1 MSKVTIAMIGAG
13 ERGQFNYAPYWK
25 LYSHDMSFAA
35 VAEPDKDR
43 RERFVKEYQVPK
55 EGVFEKAEDFFAQP
69 KSCDAV
75 MICTQDTKHFEY
87 ACTAVRQ
94 GYKILLEKPVSPDI
108 RECLALQKLAEKYH
122 TEIMVC
128 HVMRYTKFYRTI
140 KKLLEEGAIGEV
152 VSIVHSE
159 NVAYWHYAHS
169 YVRGNWH
176 RKEDSSPMILAKC
189 CHDMDILSWLV
200 GSRCKS
206 ISSYGD
212 LKYFTEANAP
222 AGSPERC
229 TDGCPVSGECPY
241 YAPALYLSDDGKWPT
256 AITSLGAG
264 TDPEKRKKAL
274 EEGPYGK
281 CVFHNDNDVVDH
293 QVASL
298 LFENGVTVAFT
309 MCAFSND
316 CDRTVTFM
324 GTKGEIRASMDHNT
338 IRVTQF
344 GPGIKTGN
352 TQVITVVPGNAGHS
366 GGDEGIMEEFVAI
379 LKGERKNLN
388 TIAQSVHSHVMAFA
402 AEESRLT
409 GKTILLKEF
418 EEKYQKEIE
427 EMYYEL
433 KE

>member
-1 MSKVTIAMIGAG
+1 MKKITLALIGAG

-25 LYSHDMSFAA
+25 LHGHEMQFAA
-35 VAEPDKDR
+35 VAEPDRDR
-43 RERFVKEYQVPK
+43 RERFAAEYSVPE
-55 EGVFEKAEDFFAQP
+55 EGVFENADSFFEMP
-69 KSCDAV
+69 KICDAV
-75 MICTQDTKHFEY
+75 MICTQDTQHFEY
-87 ACTAVRQ
+87 ACKAIRK
-94 GYKILLEKPVSPDI
+94 GYKILLEKPISPDI
-108 RECLALQKLAEKYH
+108 RECLALQKLAEEYN

-140 KKLLEEGAIGEV
+140 KRLIEEKVIGDI

-176 RKEDSSPMILAKC
+176 RSKDSSPMILAKC

-200 GSRCKS
+200 GSRLKS

-212 LKYFTEANAP
+212 LRYFKEENAP
-222 AGSPERC
+222 EGSPERC
-229 TDGCPVSGECPY
+229 TDGCPASGTCPY
-241 YAPALYLSDDGKWPT
+241 YAPALYLSNDGKWPT
-256 AITSLGAG
+256 AITSLGVG
-264 TDPEKRKKAL
+264 DDMEKRKKAL

-293 QVASL
+293 QVASM

-338 IRVTQF
+338 ITVTEF
-344 GPGIKTGN
+344 GSGIKTGN
-352 TQVITVVPGNAGHS
+352 TEVITVVPGNAGHS
-366 GGDEGIMEEFVAI
+366 GGDEGIMEEFIAI
-379 LKGERKNLN
+379 LKGERRNSN
-388 TIAQSVHSHVMAFA
+388 TIAQSVHSHIMAFA
-402 AEESRLT
+402 AEESRVT
-409 GKTILLKEF
+409 GKTI
-418 EEKYQKEIE
+418 EIE
-427 EMYYEL
+427 EFENYYL
-433 KE
+433 NQL

>member
-1 MSKVTIAMIGAG
+1 MKKVTIGLIGAG

-25 LYSHDMSFAA
+25 LHGHEMCFTA
-35 VAEPDKDR
+35 VAEPDKGR
-43 RERFVKEYQVPK
+43 RERFAAMYEVPE
-55 EGVFEKAEDFFAQP
+55 EGVFESAEDFFARP
-69 KSCDAV
+69 KLCDAV
-75 MICTQDTKHFEY
+75 MICTQDTQHFDY
-87 ACTAVRQ
+87 ACTAIRM
-94 GYKILLEKPVSPDI
+94 GYKILLEKPISPDI
-108 RECLALQKLAEKYH
+108 KECLELQRLAEEYH

-140 KKLLEEGAIGEV
+140 KKLLDEGSIGDV

-176 RKEDSSPMILAKC
+176 KTADSSPMILAKC
-189 CHDMDILSWLV
+189 CHDMDILAWLV
-200 GSRCKS
+200 GSRLKS
-206 ISSYGD
+206 VSSYGD
-212 LKYFTEANAP
+212 LRYFKEENAP
-222 AGSPERC
+222 AGSPSRC
-229 TDGCPVSGECPY
+229 TDGCPVSSTCPY

-264 TDPEKRKKAL
+264 DDMEMRKKAL

-316 CDRTVTFM
+316 CDRTITFM
-324 GTKGEIRASMDHNT
+324 GTKGEIHASMDHNT
-338 IRVTQF
+338 IQVTQF

-352 TQVITVVPGNAGHS
+352 TQVITVVPGDTGHS

-379 LKGERKNLN
+379 LKGERENTN

-409 GKTILLKEF
+409 GKTIEIAEF
-418 EEKYQKEIE
+418 ERK
-427 EMYYEL
+427 L
-433 KE
+433 RSDLRS